1 MYGFCSITHSL
12 LTISTRISGE
22 WTRIRY
28 YGAQISI
35 LLQRREWQSFNLGS
49 WIIDPQKD
57 FMLRDNIR
65 ASFPNKRRRERRR
78 KMSALCQSPSTG
90 GARDMCYFNK
100 NQWFVPLT
108 GMLFSRHVTQTKCSE
123 GYTSPRANCHI
134 WQYYIYG
141 HMGGRTKVSVEVS
154 R

>member
-12 LTISTRISGE
+12 LTIS
-22 WTRIRY
+22 RY
-28 YGAQISI
+28 YGAKISI
-35 LLQRREWQSFNLGS
+35 LLQRREWLSFNLGS

-123 GYTSPRANCHI
+123 ENTSPRANCHI